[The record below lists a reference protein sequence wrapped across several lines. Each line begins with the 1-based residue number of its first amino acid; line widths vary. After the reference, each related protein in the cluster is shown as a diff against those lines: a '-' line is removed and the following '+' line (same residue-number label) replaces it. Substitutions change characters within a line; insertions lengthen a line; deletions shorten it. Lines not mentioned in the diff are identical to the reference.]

1 MPSTEA
7 LRERR
12 ADAVPFRPDLDVSE
26 VRGLRLAL
34 AGGGTGGHIVPGLH
48 LLSWMR
54 ENEKRV
60 DDVLWFVSG
69 RSVEERVLQNVSE
82 VLADTPFERAIL
94 PIEPPGGGAPSRSR
108 IVLHAPRAVMVAR
121 RQLIAHR
128 SEVVLGL
135 GGFTSLPAVLAAR
148 TLKIPVVLLEINAH
162 EGAATHWLS
171 SFASRV
177 LHAWSA
183 TLPAGESAR
192 HRLVG
197 PPLDPLF
204 HRRAHLSANERERES
219 LRARAALGFAP
230 DRPLL
235 VVLGGSQ
242 GSTALNQFV
251 RTHATSIV
259 AAGVQVLHQTG
270 PKKLAE
276 AAAPFTGYRAV
287 EYVDPMHTALAAA
300 TFCLCRGGASTLAEV
315 AAMRVP
321 AFVAP
326 YPSHK
331 DRHQEK
337 NAAELGLGVR
347 LVQDT
352 ELDTSARNELVR
364 LCSDEARPER
374 AAMSAALANA
384 VPTDAAQRIW
394 MELAELTARRAESP
408 LKHA

>member
-1 MPSTEA
+1 MPTTDA

-12 ADAVPFRPDLDVSE
+12 AEEAPARYAGGASE
-26 VRGLRLAL
+26 VQGLRLAL

-48 LLSWMR
+48 LLAWMR
-54 ENEKRV
+54 ENEKPV
-60 DDVLWFVSG
+60 GDALWFVSG
-69 RSVEERVLQNVSE
+69 RSVEERVLANVSQILE
-82 VLADTPFERAIL
+82 GTPFARAIL

-121 RQLIAHR
+121 RHLVAHR
-128 SEVVLGL
+128 SDVLVGL

-148 TLKIPVVLLEINAH
+148 SLKIPVVLIEINAH
-162 EGAATHWLS
+162 AGAATHWLS
-171 SFASRV
+171 SLSARV
-177 LHAWSA
+177 LHAWKA
-183 TLPAGESAR
+183 TLPVGESGR

-197 PPLDPLF
+197 PPLDPVF
-204 HRRAHLSANERERES
+204 HRRACLSSIERERDA
-219 LRARAALGFAP
+219 LRARAALGYSP
-230 DRPLL
+230 DLPLL

-242 GSTALNQFV
+242 GSTALNNFV
-251 RTHATSIV
+251 RAHATAIV
-259 AAGVQVLHQTG
+259 GAGVQILHQTG
-270 PKKLAE
+270 PKKLGE
-276 AAAPFTGYRAV
+276 AAAQFTGYRAV
-287 EYVDPMHTALAAA
+287 EYVDAMHEVLAAA

-364 LCSDEARPER
+364 LCATAARDER
-374 AAMSAALANA
+374 ALMSAALASA

-394 MELAELTARRAESP
+394 TELAALSARNHP
-408 LKHA
+408 